1 MRLQPSL
8 SFTLSFNSALP
19 ALGCHRSDSHAKL
32 NSDDVT
38 ILLSEVKLCFDKN
51 LMMIDCSEADKF
63 GGCEP
68 NKPVNYYPKKT
79 HRRAKLETTISKT

>member
-1 MRLQPSL
+1 M
-8 SFTLSFNSALP
+8 
-19 ALGCHRSDSHAKL
+19 
-32 NSDDVT
+32 
-38 ILLSEVKLCFDKN
+38 CFDKN